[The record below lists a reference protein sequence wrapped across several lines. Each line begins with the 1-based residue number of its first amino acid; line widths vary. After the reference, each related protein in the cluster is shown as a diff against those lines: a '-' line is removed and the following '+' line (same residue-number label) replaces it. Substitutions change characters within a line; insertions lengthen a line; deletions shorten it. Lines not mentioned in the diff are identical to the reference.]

1 MLLLQ
6 WRYVSQCKPEIS
18 LAVTWAETLSFSLTH
33 TCRQIAD
40 YLQDLQSKSAL
51 LKVTFLFLLDA
62 EQKHKAHNGACV
74 TGYSVRDR

>member
-51 LKVTFLFLLDA
+51 LKSDISVL
-62 EQKHKAHNGACV
+62 
-74 TGYSVRDR
+74 TGYRAETQSTQWGLCHWLLCT